1 MTKLLHNNDKKKKNF
16 VTKRKRLIMSINF
29 FFIGL
34 GLLAYTIYY
43 SISNLSGGL
52 NAVFNMIVYLIT
64 GYISLILSQI
74 LLFSEV
80 WKIGTIL
87 NHLEVVQV
95 E

>member
-1 MTKLLHNNDKKKKNF
+1 MLHNNDKKKKNF

>member
-1 MTKLLHNNDKKKKNF
+1 
-16 VTKRKRLIMSINF
+16 MSINF